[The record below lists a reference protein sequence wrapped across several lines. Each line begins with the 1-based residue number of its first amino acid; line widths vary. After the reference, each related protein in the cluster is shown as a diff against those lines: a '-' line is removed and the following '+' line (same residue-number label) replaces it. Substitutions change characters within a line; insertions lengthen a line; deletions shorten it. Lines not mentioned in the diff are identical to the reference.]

1 MQPEKID
8 GRTLRAQKT
17 YQEVHERLVSAAI
30 DLYNNPLMK
39 NNKITVSLIAKNAG
53 VSVATAYNHF
63 PDNKL
68 DILGSIF
75 KLGFGEVTID
85 FVTFTEKNHD
95 PLDQLNE
102 FLTLI
107 SDKIIE
113 LGDAVRYAF
122 FNINE
127 ILEIGLLEVN
137 TKLTRVWNQELNQ
150 DNKKLNF
157 IGALDI
163 NLTAKLGL
171 DLTKVKI
178 EDEGN
183 EIVISNTKPHFLSFS
198 ELQYNWRISELLE
211 FKEPFIGSSYWRKTN
226 DLFEQCTKIKDEY
239 QTEVHQQI
247 KNGPEE
253 LDWII
258 NPLHEKIE
266 KILTKKYGQPNKH
279 IVFIDNKIID
289 RKSVEN
295 K

>member
-17 YQEVHERLVSAAI
+17 YEEVHEKLVSAAI

-107 SDKIIE
+107 TDKIIE

-127 ILEIGLLEVN
+127 ILDSGKWIQGEPYDVCLNISMKLSEQTPNIDPYKLAEEIFTNLNGRIFLWMRFNPKFDLWSKFSDEWF
-137 TKLTRVWNQELNQ
+137 RQE
-150 DNKKLNF
+150 
-157 IGALDI
+157 
-163 NLTAKLGL
+163 
-171 DLTKVKI
+171 VKI
-178 EDEGN
+178 LID
-183 EIVISNTKPHFLSFS
+183 KALK
-198 ELQYNWRISELLE
+198 LQ
-211 FKEPFIGSSYWRKTN
+211 K
-226 DLFEQCTKIKDEY
+226 
-239 QTEVHQQI
+239 
-247 KNGPEE
+247 
-253 LDWII
+253 
-258 NPLHEKIE
+258 
-266 KILTKKYGQPNKH
+266 
-279 IVFIDNKIID
+279 
-289 RKSVEN
+289 
-295 K
+295 

>member
-1 MQPEKID
+1 MDMQPEKID

-17 YQEVHERLVSAAI
+17 YEEVHEKLVSAAI

-107 SDKIIE
+107 TDKIIE

-127 ILEIGLLEVN
+127 ILDSGKWIQGEPYDVCLNISMKLAEQTPNIDPYKLAEEIFTNLNGRIFLWMRFNPKFDLWSKFSDEWFRQEVKLLIDKAL
-137 TKLTRVWNQELNQ
+137 KLQ
-150 DNKKLNF
+150 K
-157 IGALDI
+157 
-163 NLTAKLGL
+163 
-171 DLTKVKI
+171 
-178 EDEGN
+178 
-183 EIVISNTKPHFLSFS
+183 
-198 ELQYNWRISELLE
+198 
-211 FKEPFIGSSYWRKTN
+211 
-226 DLFEQCTKIKDEY
+226 
-239 QTEVHQQI
+239 
-247 KNGPEE
+247 
-253 LDWII
+253 
-258 NPLHEKIE
+258 
-266 KILTKKYGQPNKH
+266 
-279 IVFIDNKIID
+279 
-289 RKSVEN
+289 
-295 K
+295 

>member
-1 MQPEKID
+1 MDMQPEKID
-8 GRTLRAQKT
+8 GRSLRAKKT
-17 YQEVHERLVSAAI
+17 YEEVHEKLVSAAI

-127 ILEIGLLEVN
+127 ILDSGKWIQGEPYDVCLNISIKLAEQTPNIDPYKLAEEIFANLNGRTFLWMRFNPKFDLWSKFTDEWYRQEIRLIVEKAL
-137 TKLTRVWNQELNQ
+137 KLQ
-150 DNKKLNF
+150 K
-157 IGALDI
+157 
-163 NLTAKLGL
+163 
-171 DLTKVKI
+171 
-178 EDEGN
+178 
-183 EIVISNTKPHFLSFS
+183 
-198 ELQYNWRISELLE
+198 
-211 FKEPFIGSSYWRKTN
+211 
-226 DLFEQCTKIKDEY
+226 
-239 QTEVHQQI
+239 
-247 KNGPEE
+247 
-253 LDWII
+253 
-258 NPLHEKIE
+258 
-266 KILTKKYGQPNKH
+266 
-279 IVFIDNKIID
+279 
-289 RKSVEN
+289 
-295 K
+295 